1 METSIVT
8 GNCQKGR
15 KGEGEKGRSY
25 FPFRGP
31 SSRLSRQRGFSLL
44 ELMIAMFIVIILLSV
59 AIPTYQKA
67 VEHARETVLH
77 ENLWQMRRAID
88 QYASDKG
95 KLPASL
101 DDLVSSKYLREKP
114 VDPITDKSE
123 WKEIQGDDP
132 NSPENSQGLKDVKS
146 TADGEDSSGV
156 KYEDY

>member
-1 METSIVT
+1 MT
-8 GNCQKGR
+8 GSCERGRKEGKDKGR
-15 KGEGEKGRSY
+15 YY
-25 FPFRGP
+25 FPLRGLYSRFRSQG
-31 SSRLSRQRGFSLL
+31 GFSLL

-59 AIPTYQKA
+59 AIPSYQKA

-77 ENLWQMRRAID
+77 ENLWQMRRSID

-114 VDPITDKSE
+114 VDPITDKAE

-132 NSPENSQGLKDVKS
+132 NSPDKSQGLKDVQS
-146 TADGEDSSGV
+146 SAEGEDSSGV